1 MITYRDRPIPVFTLP
16 PNWVQAVTV
25 KEEWGTFIRESLD
38 TSEQRRGSRPRPLY
52 TLEFSTLALSAQE
65 QGYVRKVLE
74 ASGDM
79 PIAVPFWQDAVDVT
93 VASTAGN
100 PWIDVEFT
108 ANTLFGILPYMMVWT
123 DFKTF
128 ETHRVALINSTQIQ
142 VVDSMDASWPVGA
155 KVIPVAVGKLSK
167 PKAQALTDVNGV
179 FKVKFEEM
187 FLNEGPL
194 LCQTI
199 SGTASGATKP
209 FVEEC
214 VGGALL

>member
-1 MITYRDRPIPVFTLP
+1 MITYRDRPIPIFTLP
-16 PNWVQAVTV
+16 ANWNAAVTV
-25 KEEWGTFIRESLD
+25 SEEWGTFIRESLN
-38 TSEQRRGSRPRPLY
+38 TAETRRGSRPRPLY
-52 TLEFSTLALSAQE
+52 KVEFSTLALSAQD

-74 ASGDM
+74 AAKDM
-79 PIAVPFWQDAVDVT
+79 PIGVPFWEDAVDVT

-123 DFKTF
+123 GPKTF
-128 ETHRVALINSTQIQ
+128 ETHRVALVNATQIQ

-155 KVIPVAVGKLSK
+155 KVVPLAVGKMAK
-167 PKAQALTDVNGV
+167 PKSQALTDVNGV
-179 FKVKFEEM
+179 FKVKFEEA
-187 FLNEGPL
+187 FFNEGPM

-199 SGTASGATKP
+199 SGTASGATLP